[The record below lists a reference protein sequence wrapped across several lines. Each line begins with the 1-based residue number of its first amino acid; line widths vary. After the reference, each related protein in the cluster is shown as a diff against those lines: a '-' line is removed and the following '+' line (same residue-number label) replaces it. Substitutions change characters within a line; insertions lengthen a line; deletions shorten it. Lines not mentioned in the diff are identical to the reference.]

1 VVVVIKKISH
11 GFANPCDIFFIFA
24 PAMKPDKDQ
33 LFSFIRNGQQLTVR
47 EQVRLTAK
55 LSVPAI
61 MTQISFILVQYI
73 DASMVGHLGAA
84 ASASVG
90 LMSTSTWLLGGLC
103 ECMVSGFSVLVAHRI
118 GANRNDDAK
127 NILRQSFT
135 VCLSWAVLLSFFGMM
150 ISDYLPIW
158 LNGSDEIAP
167 LSSKYFFIFAA
178 GIPFFQL
185 DYLSASML
193 RSSGNIK
200 VPSIL
205 NVIMC
210 ILDVVFNFLLIYP
223 KRQFNVLGFNLI
235 IPGADL
241 GVSGAAL
248 GSVLAFVTT
257 SGIMTWY
264 LVCRSKELK
273 IKGEEGSFRPTRE
286 NLQKAL
292 KISVPIGFER
302 FVMCLAAIIVTA
314 VIAPFGNVSIAA
326 DTFAITIE
334 GLCYMPG
341 YGIADAASTLV
352 GQCVGAGRKLLARS
366 FAKITV
372 ISSMIVLTVM
382 AVIMFVCAPMMFS
395 LMTENQE
402 IVELGTVILRIE
414 AFAEPFFGAAIV
426 CYSVFVGAGN
436 SLLPNIVNMVSMWFI
451 RIPLVMFVAQS
462 YGLVGV
468 WVAMCFELIIRGTVF
483 LFFLRSPKWLK

>member
-1 VVVVIKKISH
+1 
-11 GFANPCDIFFIFA
+11 
-24 PAMKPDKDQ
+24 MKPDKDQ
-33 LFSFIRNGQQLTVR
+33 LFTFIRNGQQLTVR

-73 DASMVGHLGAA
+73 DASMVGHLGAE
-84 ASASVG
+84 ASAAVG

-103 ECMVSGFSVLVAHRI
+103 ECMVAGFSVLAAHRI
-118 GANRNDDAK
+118 GASRNDDAK

-135 VCLSWAVLLSFFGMM
+135 VCLSWGLLLSLFGMM
-150 ISDYLPIW
+150 ISDYLPKW
-158 LNGSDEIAP
+158 LNGGDEIAP
-167 LSSKYFFIFAA
+167 LSSNYFFIFAA

-210 ILDVVFNFLLIYP
+210 VLDVAFNFLLIYP
-223 KRQFNVLGFNLI
+223 ERRLEFSGIDFW
-235 IPGADL
+235 IPGANL

-248 GSVLAFVTT
+248 GSVLSFVTT

-273 IKGEEGSFRPTRE
+273 IAGESGSFRPSKE
-286 NLQKAL
+286 NLQKVL
-292 KISVPIGFER
+292 KISVPLGCER

-314 VIAPFGNVSIAA
+314 IVAPLGNISIAA

-334 GLCYMPG
+334 GICYMPG

-352 GQCVGAGRKLLARS
+352 GQCVGAGRKFLAKS

-372 ISSMIVLTVM
+372 ITSMSVLTIM
-382 AVIMFVCAPMMFS
+382 AIIMFVSAPVMFS

-402 IVELGTVILRIE
+402 IIELGTVILRIE
-414 AFAEPFFGAAIV
+414 AVSEAFFGAAIV
-426 CYSVFVGAGN
+426 CYSSFVAAGN
-436 SLLPNIVNMVSMWFI
+436 SLLPNIINIVSMWAI
-451 RIPLVMFVAQS
+451 RIPLVMLIAQP
-462 YGLVGV
+462 YGLKGV
-468 WVAMCFELIIRGTVF
+468 WTAMCFELIIRGTVF
-483 LFFLRSPKWLK
+483 LFVLRSPKWLDTQAVREAEISKTVSTL

>member
-1 VVVVIKKISH
+1 
-11 GFANPCDIFFIFA
+11 
-24 PAMKPDKDQ
+24 MKPDKDQ
-33 LFSFIRNGQQLTVR
+33 LFSFIRNGQQLTVK
-47 EQVRLTAK
+47 EQVSLTAK

-73 DASMVGHLGAA
+73 DASMVGHLGAE
-84 ASASVG
+84 ASAAVG

-103 ECMVSGFSVLVAHRI
+103 ECMVAGFSVLVAHKI
-118 GANRNDDAK
+118 GACRNGDAK
-127 NILRQSFT
+127 NVLRQAFT
-135 VCLSWAVLLSFFGMM
+135 VCLSWGILLSFFGMM
-150 ISDYLPIW
+150 VSDYLPKW
-158 LNGSDEIAP
+158 LNGGDEIAQMA
-167 LSSKYFFIFAA
+167 SNYFFIFAA

-210 ILDVVFNFLLIYP
+210 VLDVFFNFLLIYP
-223 KRQFNVLGFNLI
+223 ERHFSVSGIDLV

-241 GVSGAAL
+241 GVPGAAL

-273 IKGEEGSFRPTRE
+273 IKGENGSFRPEKET
-286 NLQKAL
+286 LQRAL
-292 KISVPIGFER
+292 KISVPIGCER
-302 FVMCLAAIIVTA
+302 LIMCLGAIIVTA
-314 VIAPFGNVSIAA
+314 IIAPLGNVSIAA

-352 GQCVGAGRKLLARS
+352 GQCVGAGRKLLAKS

-372 ISSMIVLTVM
+372 IVSMSILTVM
-382 AVIMFVCAPMMFS
+382 AVIMFVCAPFMFS
-395 LMTENQE
+395 LMTDNQE

-436 SLLPNIVNMVSMWFI
+436 SLLPNFINLGSMWLI

-462 YGLVGV
+462 YGLTGV
-468 WVAMCFELIIRGTVF
+468 WAAMCFELIIRGTVF
-483 LFFLRSPKWLK
+483 LFVLRSPKWLDTQAVREAERAKATSAL